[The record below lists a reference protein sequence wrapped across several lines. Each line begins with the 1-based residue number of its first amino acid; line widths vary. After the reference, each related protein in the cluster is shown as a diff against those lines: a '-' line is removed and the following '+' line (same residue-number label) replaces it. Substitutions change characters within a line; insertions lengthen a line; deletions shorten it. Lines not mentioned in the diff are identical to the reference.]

1 MDLKKVKGG
10 DTAHHLAA
18 PIYRGHVYVD
28 KNPLKHAD
36 IYKTA
41 DSKKV
46 ASKKVAS
53 KKVASKKATGRK
65 TQKKK

>member
-18 PIYRGHVYVD
+18 PIYRGYVYVD

-41 DSKKV
+41 ESKKV
-46 ASKKVAS
+46 AN

>member
-10 DTAHHLAA
+10 DSAHHLAA

-36 IYKTA
+36 IYKK
-41 DSKKV
+41 DESKKV
-46 ASKKVAS
+46 ASKKVAN
-53 KKVASKKATGRK
+53 KKVTSKKATGRK